1 MAWADVVTKLAEQLE
16 QVQSQL
22 AAQQSTISEQQ
33 AINAEQQAI
42 NAEQQAINAEQ
53 ARQID
58 ALTRNDVKQDQ
69 QFGNMTETITEQVR
83 QVYRLTDN
91 VARLEAEHKFIAA
104 LQENGT
110 GFCAPPK
117 EKFLPAPMVSA
128 WIRRSH
134 IFTQLYD

>member
-1 MAWADVVTKLAEQLE
+1 MLQDDMASTDVIKNLSEQLQ

-22 AAQQSTISEQQ
+22 TY
-33 AINAEQQAI
+33 QQAI

-91 VARLEAEHKFIAA
+91 VARLEAE
-104 LQENGT
+104 GT
-110 GFCAPPK
+110 
-117 EKFLPAPMVSA
+117 
-128 WIRRSH
+128 
-134 IFTQLYD
+134 